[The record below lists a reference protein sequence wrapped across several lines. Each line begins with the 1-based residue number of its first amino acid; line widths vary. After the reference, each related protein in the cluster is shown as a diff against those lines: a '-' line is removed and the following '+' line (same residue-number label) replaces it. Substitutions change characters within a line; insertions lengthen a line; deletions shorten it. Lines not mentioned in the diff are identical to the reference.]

1 MNLICVIC
9 SELLVPSDD
18 IFHTPCGHIFHY
30 ACLLQWLERSKT
42 CPQCRVIT
50 TTRTIHRIYFNF
62 SNNDNIAEDAASLQN
77 KIDNLNFQLKLK
89 DKNLSNL
96 TEDND
101 KLKNQTAGLRHKI
114 YEVESEIVNQNSAI
128 HAFKDQIKFYKQQ
141 CSNAENDRKENEEL
155 KKKLKFLKSVQNLID
170 EYSTS
175 NVEDITMQTDDVSK
189 LRIYIGIL
197 KKELDSMREKSKE
210 LRNKCRIEQ
219 QIFMQLSRKHKFLV
233 HKCAKQKIIFLGDY
247 IIIYIFSE
255 LKQHS
260 TELEEQL
267 KRCETEKISLQTQL
281 FNIQMRAQKCVC
293 NKISV
298 QQEIYEQENL
308 KEHKESY
315 TVKSNKT
322 TNEYMPKM
330 EYISKL
336 KKSSSINLD
345 DSTENIP
352 SNNLQDFFSIRDHG
366 TKRHKFNNNLK
377 IPSTLVKKSK
387 IDSLNQKTASSSGMS
402 FDGFGG
408 HAKYDKFPNPIVNSH
423 IKKNREDPTM
433 SKSKYLDTG
442 DNQKISDLLIFC
454 NDL

>member
-1 MNLICVIC
+1 MNLMCVIC

-62 SNNDNIAEDAASLQN
+62 SNNDSIVEDAASLQN
-77 KIDNLNFQLKLK
+77 KLDNLNFQLKLK

-96 TEDND
+96 TEDNG
-101 KLKNQTAGLRHKI
+101 KLKHQTAGLRNRV
-114 YEVESEIVNQNSAI
+114 YEVESEVAILNSVTRALKI
-128 HAFKDQIKFYKQQ
+128 QVKSYKEQ

-170 EYSTS
+170 DSS
-175 NVEDITMQTDDVSK
+175 NVEDITMQTEDVCK

-210 LRNKCRIEQ
+210 LRNKCRNEQ
-219 QIFMQLSRKHKFLV
+219 QKFMQVSKKNKFLIQE
-233 HKCAKQKIIFLGDY
+233 CAKQN
-247 IIIYIFSE
+247 E

-267 KRCETEKISLQTQL
+267 KRSETEKISLQTQI
-281 FNIQMRAQKCVC
+281 FNMQIDAQKCVC

-298 QQEIYEQENL
+298 QQENCEEENL

-322 TNEYMPKM
+322 MNEYMPKM
-330 EYISKL
+330 EYIPKL
-336 KKSSSINLD
+336 IN
-345 DSTENIP
+345 
-352 SNNLQDFFSIRDHG
+352 R
-366 TKRHKFNNNLK
+366 
-377 IPSTLVKKSK
+377 
-387 IDSLNQKTASSSGMS
+387 
-402 FDGFGG
+402 
-408 HAKYDKFPNPIVNSH
+408 
-423 IKKNREDPTM
+423 
-433 SKSKYLDTG
+433 
-442 DNQKISDLLIFC
+442 
-454 NDL
+454 

>member
-114 YEVESEIVNQNSAI
+114 YEVESEIVNKNSAI

-141 CSNAENDRKENEEL
+141 SSNAENDRKENEEL

-210 LRNKCRIEQ
+210 LRNKCKMEQ
-219 QIFMQLSRKHKFLV
+219 QIFMQLSRKNKFLV
-233 HKCAKQKIIFLGDY
+233 QKCAKQN
-247 IIIYIFSE
+247 E

-281 FNIQMRAQKCVC
+281 FNMQIDAQKCIC

-298 QQEIYEQENL
+298 QQESYEQENL

-315 TVKSNKT
+315 TVKSKT
-322 TNEYMPKM
+322 MNEYMPKM

-352 SNNLQDFFSIRDHG
+352 SNKLQDFFSIRDHG
-366 TKRHKFNNNLK
+366 IKRHKFNNNLK
-377 IPSTLVKKSK
+377 IPSTLVKKSR
-387 IDSLNQKTASSSGMS
+387 IDSLNQKTASGSGMS

-454 NDL
+454 TDL

>member
-114 YEVESEIVNQNSAI
+114 YEVESEIVNKNSAI

-141 CSNAENDRKENEEL
+141 SSNAENDRKENEEL

-197 KKELDSMREKSKE
+197 KKYS
-210 LRNKCRIEQ
+210 
-219 QIFMQLSRKHKFLV
+219 IFTCFVYLIDLH
-233 HKCAKQKIIFLGDY
+233 
-247 IIIYIFSE
+247 
-255 LKQHS
+255 
-260 TELEEQL
+260 
-267 KRCETEKISLQTQL
+267 
-281 FNIQMRAQKCVC
+281 
-293 NKISV
+293 
-298 QQEIYEQENL
+298 
-308 KEHKESY
+308 
-315 TVKSNKT
+315 TV
-322 TNEYMPKM
+322 
-330 EYISKL
+330 
-336 KKSSSINLD
+336 
-345 DSTENIP
+345 
-352 SNNLQDFFSIRDHG
+352 
-366 TKRHKFNNNLK
+366 
-377 IPSTLVKKSK
+377 
-387 IDSLNQKTASSSGMS
+387 
-402 FDGFGG
+402 
-408 HAKYDKFPNPIVNSH
+408 
-423 IKKNREDPTM
+423 
-433 SKSKYLDTG
+433 YL
-442 DNQKISDLLIFC
+442 
-454 NDL
+454 